1 MEKLYLVLYHQL
13 EEWEANN
20 TETIAGIRVL
30 GYPYS
35 PKSYKIEDFLA
46 GNLFPYKWI
55 DVETNPTAPEIMTSN
70 GIKAKDLPAV
80 IFDDNEVFTGE
91 NLALIAAK
99 PRLQP
104 NAKEKLYDVAIIGA
118 GPAGLAAGV
127 YGGSDSHFLH
137 A

>member
-35 PKSYKIEDFLA
+35 PKSYKIKDFLA

-55 DVETNPTAPEIMTSN
+55 DEETNPTAPEIMTSN

-80 IFDDNEVFTGE
+80 IFDDNEVFIGKKAGTYRRKTT
-91 NLALIAAK
+91 AADQ
-99 PRLQP
+99 R
-104 NAKEKLYDVAIIGA
+104 
-118 GPAGLAAGV
+118 
-127 YGGSDSHFLH
+127 
-137 A
+137 